1 MKLQIVYK
9 ENWINLEI
17 TDLRRTTI
25 GALQGRRYRGGIS
38 AIQFSR
44 FKKNL

>member
-1 MKLQIVYK
+1 MKLQIVDK
-9 ENWINLEI
+9 ENWIKLEI

-25 GALQGRRYRGGIS
+25 RALQGRSYSGGVS

-44 FKKNL
+44 F